1 MKHVLVGEDRAVS
14 REFLRIALESSG
26 YSVLEASD
34 GLEAVRI
41 ARQMEPDLILLDLQM
56 PVLDGFGALEQLRAD
71 PRFASVPIVAVTAN
85 AMHGDR
91 EKALAAGFTGY
102 LSKPV
107 TLAVLREAL
116 ARLLP

>member
-1 MKHVLVGEDRAVS
+1 MKQVLVADDRAVC
-14 REFLRIALESSG
+14 REFLRIALESGG
-26 YSVLEASD
+26 YSVCEAGD

-56 PVLDGFGALEQLRAD
+56 PVLDGFGVLEQLRAD
-71 PRFASVPIVAVTAN
+71 PRFASLPIVAVTAN
-85 AMHGDR
+85 AMQGDR
-91 EKALAAGFTGY
+91 EKALSAGFTGY

-107 TLAVLREAL
+107 TLAALRQAL